1 MEIKPKGGASQI
13 KAKPKVEQKQPAS
26 NIKAQTGGAE
36 KAKKSPV
43 ALSDEATKDKDK
55 KGGDAKHLG
64 ALADNFGGDDKKPK
78 DAKDA
83 KDPKAGETKAKTP
96 EEKKQVQQKIDKLQ
110 KELEEAKK
118 KGDQE
123 AIKRLTGEISNLQG
137 QLGNPDENKG
147 DNKGATPPIDG
158 GNTGGNNGGNQG
170 GAAPAGGNNG
180 GNQGGAAPAGGDA
193 GGNQGGA
200 APAGGNQGGAPA
212 GGANEA
218 GAGQGAGAGKEEVD
232 QFIQFAAQSYGADP
246 KVLSEIAR
254 RESNFNTG
262 DVANNWDSNAKKGTP
277 SKGMFQFIEPTFK
290 SMMPQAKA
298 ANPGAWQGVSEN
310 WTDWKAQALTTA
322 WAITHGKGSHWST
335 YQSALNT
342 ARGGGGTQTA

>member
-1 MEIKPKGGASQI
+1 MIKPNNVGTNSQI
-13 KAKPKVEQKQPAS
+13 KEKPAVAKKEPATAIKPAEKKPEAKPVELSKEAKS
-26 NIKAQTGGAE
+26 GE
-36 KAKKSPV
+36 KA
-43 ALSDEATKDKDK
+43 DTKGLTD
-55 KGGDAKHLG
+55 
-64 ALADNFGGDDKKPK
+64 ALAGNFGDDKKPK
-78 DAKDA
+78 DAKEGE
-83 KDPKAGETKAKTP
+83 KDPKTGETKAKTP
-96 EEKKQVQQKIDKLQ
+96 EEKKQVQQKIDKLN

-123 AIKRLTGEISNLQG
+123 AIKRLTGEIANLQG
-137 QLGNPDENKG
+137 QLGDPAGNKGG
-147 DNKGATPPIDG
+147 DNKGGTPPVDG
-158 GNTGGNNGGNQG
+158 GNNG

-180 GNQGGAAPAGGDA
+180 GNQGGAAPAGGNQ

-200 APAGGNQGGAPA
+200 APAGGNQGGAAPAGGNQGA

-335 YQSALNT
+335 YQSAMNT
-342 ARGGGGTQTA
+342 ARGGGTQNA